1 MDTTLLIPILAGLSV
16 TLIVLGFALGRRTE
30 PSLEER
36 LDRYAV
42 REVELMEQRKKGKLT
57 EEDSSI
63 AGRLNRV
70 IVKKESADKI
80 AAELARA
87 DLKLKVSEYIL
98 INIASIILFALL
110 GQLIFRSPLLALAS
124 GVFGYFAPRLY
135 VKRRQAQRLN
145 AFNDQLGDAINLL
158 ANSLRSGYSLL
169 QSLETVSREMSP
181 PLATEFARVVQEV
194 GLGLSV
200 EQALA
205 NMLRRVRSDDLD
217 MMVTAINIQHE
228 VGGNLAEILETIS
241 FTIRERVRIKG
252 EIRVLTAQQMLTAY
266 IISFLPVGLG
276 LILYAINHEYI
287 GLLFSEPCGW
297 IMVVVGVIIIAAGY
311 FVIRKI
317 VAIEV

>member
-1 MDTTLLIPILAGLSV
+1 MNMTLLIPILAGLSV
-16 TLIVLGFALGRRTE
+16 TLIVLGFALGRRAE

-36 LDRYAV
+36 LDRYAT
-42 REVELMEQRKKGKLT
+42 REVELMEERKKGKLT
-57 EEDSSI
+57 EEDSTI

-169 QSLETVSREMSP
+169 QSLETVSREMAP

-194 GLGLSV
+194 GLGLSI

-297 IMVVVGVIIIAAGY
+297 IMVVVGVIIITAGY
-311 FVIRKI
+311 LVIRKI

>member
-1 MDTTLLIPILAGLSV
+1 MDATLVIPILAGLSV
-16 TLIVLGFALGRRTE
+16 TLIVLGAAVGRRTE

-36 LDRYAV
+36 LDRYAA
-42 REVELMEQRKKGKLT
+42 REVELMEQRKKGILS

-135 VKRRQAQRLN
+135 VKRRQQQRLN

-194 GLGLSV
+194 GLGLSI

-297 IMVVVGVIIIAAGY
+297 IMVVVGAIIITAGY
-311 FVIRKI
+311 IIIRKI

>member
-1 MDTTLLIPILAGLSV
+1 MDTTLVIPILAGLSV
-16 TLIVLGFALGRRTE
+16 TLIMLGFALGRRAE

-42 REVELMEQRKKGKLT
+42 REVELMEQRKKGVLT

-87 DLKLKVSEYIL
+87 DLKLKASEYIL
-98 INIASIILFALL
+98 INITSIIIFALL
-110 GQLIFRSPLLALAS
+110 GQIIFRSLLLALAA

-135 VKRRQAQRLN
+135 VKRRQQQRLN

-194 GLGLSV
+194 GLGLSI

-205 NMLRRVRSDDLD
+205 TMLRRVRSDDLD

-266 IISFLPVGLG
+266 IISLLPVGLG

-297 IMVVVGVIIIAAGY
+297 IMVVVGTIIIAAG
-311 FVIRKI
+311 FIIIRKI

>member
-1 MDTTLLIPILAGLSV
+1 MDMTLLIPILAGLSV
-16 TLIVLGFALGRRTE
+16 TLIVLGFALGRRSG

-98 INIASIILFALL
+98 LNIASIIFFALL

-135 VKRRQAQRLN
+135 VKRRQSQRLN

-169 QSLETVSREMSP
+169 QSLETVSKEMSP

-217 MMVTAINIQHE
+217 MMVTAINVQHE

-297 IMVVVGVIIIAAGY
+297 IMVVVGVIIISAGY
-311 FVIRKI
+311 LVIRKI